1 MKIKVKL
8 FATLRKERFDEKD
21 LEIDNGSDIEYLLK
35 KIQLKKE
42 EIAII
47 FINGKH
53 ADLNTVISDGDD
65 IALFPPIGGG

>member
-8 FATLRKERFDEKD
+8 FATLRKERFDEKNF
-21 LEIDNGSDIEYLLK
+21 EIDSGSDIEYLLK

-53 ADLNTVISDGDD
+53 ADLNTIINDGDD

>member
-8 FATLRKERFDEKD
+8 FATLRKERFDEKYF
-21 LEIDNGSDIEYLLK
+21 EIDNGSDIEYLLK

>member
-8 FATLRKERFDEKD
+8 FATLRKERFDEKNF
-21 LEIDNGSDIEYLLK
+21 EIDSGSDIEYLLK
-35 KIQLKKE
+35 KIQLKKD

-53 ADLNTVISDGDD
+53 ADLNTIINDGDD